1 MIAVETYF
9 TIRLVIILVLFIAL
23 GISIV
28 WLSIVVIIDKVKNK
42 KRINKID
49 KKKENGRMDEEEEE
63 WERFHLEGK
72 D

>member
-63 WERFHLEGK
+63 
-72 D
+72 